1 VAERHL
7 AAQGLLITYG
17 PYLEDEVSTAP
28 SNQAF
33 DMDLRARDPQW
44 GIRRRE
50 EVEQVAAQAGLAL
63 RDRVAMPANNL
74 LLVWGRG
81 KSACL

>member
-1 VAERHL
+1 
-7 AAQGLLITYG
+7 
-17 PYLEDEVSTAP
+17 
-28 SNQAF
+28 
-33 DMDLRARDPQW
+33 MDLRARDPQW